1 MGTRLYLT
9 EGKPLWVIFRFM
21 LPMLACNLLQQF
33 YTLIHTAL
41 AAVGATTF
49 LCNLLLACATGLTS
63 GFAILSAQDWGE
75 SNQASLRETVSAAFA
90 LAAVF
95 SIVLT
100 AAGLLLLDP
109 VLRLLGTPEEIFLYS
124 RRFLLVNLLG
134 QTAWVFYNLATALLR
149 SVGKSSVPLA
159 ILTCSL
165 GINFLLALL
174 FLLVLGWGVTGAA
187 LATVAAQLLSAAVS
201 WGYLVCF
208 CPELR
213 FGPADL
219 RRVQRRKVYRLL
231 RAGLA
236 MLPEPGGRP
245 AGAHPA
251 RHSGGQRNASGLERS
266 DHRRGVLLRPPL
278 RPADLRLLQ

>member
-9 EGKPLWVIFRFM
+9 EGKPLRVIFRFM

-63 GFAILSAQDWGE
+63 GFVILSAQDWGE

-213 FGPADL
+213 WSGGPAA
-219 RRVQRRKVYRLL
+219 RPAPQSIPI
-231 RAGLA
+231 A
-236 MLPEPGGRP
+236 PGGAGHAARTWGP
-245 AGAHPA
+245 AC
-251 RHSGGQRNASGLERS
+251 RRASGKAFGWPTECIWSGAL
-266 DHRRGVLLRPPL
+266 
-278 RPADLRLLQ
+278 